1 VNTRPSIYRPGRV
14 TAVAAMM
21 LAMMLAMTVLTLL
34 PQLAHACPVCGG
46 GNPANRFAFFAS
58 TISLSVIPL
67 GLFAAGFL
75 WLRKRIFT
83 HTPDE
88 FRERE
93 ADKAGEIRPPV
104 DR

>member
-1 VNTRPSIYRPGRV
+1 MSTRLGIRRATS
-14 TAVAAMM
+14 VAAAA
-21 LAMMLAMTVLTLL
+21 LLTLL

-67 GLFAAGFL
+67 GLFAASFL

-83 HTPDE
+83 HTRDE
-88 FRERE
+88 FRERDA
-93 ADKAGEIRPPV
+93 ADSSETRSPL

>member
-1 VNTRPSIYRPGRV
+1 VSTRPGIRRATS
-14 TAVAAMM
+14 VAAGA
-21 LAMMLAMTVLTLL
+21 LLILL

-67 GLFAAGFL
+67 GLFAASFL

-83 HTPDE
+83 HTRDE
-88 FRERE
+88 FRERDAVDSSE
-93 ADKAGEIRPPV
+93 TRPPL

>member
-1 VNTRPSIYRPGRV
+1 MSTRLGIRLATP
-14 TAVAAMM
+14 AAAA
-21 LAMMLAMTVLTLL
+21 LLWTLL

-75 WLRKRIFT
+75 WLRKRIFS
-83 HTPDE
+83 HTRDE
-88 FRERE
+88 FRERDA
-93 ADKAGEIRPPV
+93 ADSRETRPPGE
-104 DR
+104 R